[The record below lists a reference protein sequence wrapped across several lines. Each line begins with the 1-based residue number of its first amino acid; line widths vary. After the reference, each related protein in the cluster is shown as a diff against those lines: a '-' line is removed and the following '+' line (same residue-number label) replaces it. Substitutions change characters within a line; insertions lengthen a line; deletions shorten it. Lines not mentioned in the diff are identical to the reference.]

1 MADPEVEGIETI
13 LPPQGWK
20 GWDLTSVGSDGAV
33 LAGRSE
39 TPVKLSAYAGQQE
52 EGWAAD
58 TPTRDPETD
67 EDVNDAAQGRVGGGW
82 SRKKKLTIGIVAAT
96 MAFVVFLI
104 GIGAGLGTK
113 DNEAT
118 TTSSANSAHDMLEQC
133 LKEEEEWY
141 AEDKEM
147 EGWNDGPVR
156 RELRTSSKKSDEYVW
171 GGLVHKKMLQRETD
185 TTTVAPKHK
194 REERVSLGFADMLRL
209 YWYAHPIILP

>member
-33 LAGRSE
+33 MAGRSA
-39 TPVKLSAYAGQQE
+39 TPVKLSAYASQQE

-58 TPTRDPETD
+58 SPTPRDPETD
-67 EDVNDAAQGRVGGGW
+67 EDVNDAAQGRGAAAGGGW

-118 TTSSANSAHDMLEQC
+118 TTSSANAAHDMLEQC
-133 LKEEEEWY
+133 LKEEEEWKELHEEWH
-141 AEDKEM
+141 AKDKEM
-147 EGWNDGPVR
+147 EGWDEGPVR
-156 RELRTSSKKSDEYVW
+156 RELRTSSKKSEEYVW
-171 GGLVHKKMLQRETD
+171 GGLVQKKTLQRATD
-185 TTTVAPKHK
+185 STTVSPKHK
-194 REERVSLGFADMLRL
+194 REERVSLRL
-209 YWYAHPIILP
+209 C